1 MPLCERLRINAGRPF
16 IYSLIARVLVVLLM
30 VTVIAFFNLIESK
43 NLVSNTNTNTNTKQQ
58 NNLYYNA
65 NIVETIP
72 NNTDTK
78 INYRDIF

>member
-30 VTVIAFFNLIESK
+30 VTMIAFFYFIKSE
-43 NLVSNTNTNTNTKQQ
+43 NLVSNINTNTNTKQQ

-72 NNTDTK
+72 NNTDIK
-78 INYRDIF
+78 INSRDIF

>member
-30 VTVIAFFNLIESK
+30 VTMIAFFNLIKSE
-43 NLVSNTNTNTNTKQQ
+43 NLVSNTNTNTKQQ

>member
-43 NLVSNTNTNTNTKQQ
+43 NLVSNTNTNTKQQ
-58 NNLYYNA
+58 HNLYYNA

-78 INYRDIF
+78 INSRDIF

>member
-30 VTVIAFFNLIESK
+30 VTMIAFFNLIKSES
-43 NLVSNTNTNTNTKQQ
+43 LVSNTDTNTKQQ

-65 NIVETIP
+65 NMVETIP

-78 INYRDIF
+78 INSRYIF

>member
-1 MPLCERLRINAGRPF
+1 MALCERLRINAGRPF

-30 VTVIAFFNLIESK
+30 VTVIAFFNLIKSK
-43 NLVSNTNTNTNTKQQ
+43 NLVSNTNTNTKQQ
-58 NNLYYNA
+58 HNLYYNA

-78 INYRDIF
+78 INSRDIF

>member
-30 VTVIAFFNLIESK
+30 VTMIAFFNLIKSE
-43 NLVSNTNTNTNTKQQ
+43 NLVSNTNTNTKQQ

-78 INYRDIF
+78 INSRDIF

>member
-30 VTVIAFFNLIESK
+30 VTVIAFFNLIKSK
-43 NLVSNTNTNTNTKQQ
+43 NLVSNTNTNTKQQ
-58 NNLYYNA
+58 HNLYYNA

-78 INYRDIF
+78 INSRDIF

>member
-30 VTVIAFFNLIESK
+30 VTMIAFFNLIKSES
-43 NLVSNTNTNTNTKQQ
+43 LVSNTDTNTKQQ

-65 NIVETIP
+65 NMVETIP

-78 INYRDIF
+78 INSRDIF

>member
-30 VTVIAFFNLIESK
+30 VTMIAFFNLIKSES
-43 NLVSNTNTNTNTKQQ
+43 LVSNTDTNTKQQ

-78 INYRDIF
+78 INSRDIF